1 MLRRSTLLAV
11 LFVLGCHGWLVAE
24 RSQLAGAADAVAVL
38 KPGDRVAIVGDSITE
53 QKLYSKYVECYLLAC
68 SGVPDLKV
76 MQYGWGGE
84 RANGFA
90 DRLENDLAGFGP
102 SVVTLCYGMN
112 DGGYQPF
119 NEQIGNTYEA
129 NMRRILAG
137 LQKIGV
143 RSVVVGSPG
152 AVDQNFFRP
161 GTMMGDRPSHVAY
174 NDNLAHLRDI
184 DKKLATEHKQPFA
197 NVHDAM
203 FETMK
208 KAQEALG
215 SKYDVCGGDGFHPA
229 PNGQLIMAY
238 AFLKGLGVDG
248 NIGTITVDL
257 KGDATADAG
266 HKVLSGK
273 AGKVELESTRWPYCF
288 EGDGKT
294 SGSTRSIT
302 PFLPFNQD
310 LNRLTLVVKNLDTP
324 KAVVTWG
331 QASKEFTKEQL
342 AAGINLAAEF
352 ETTPFAGAFAELQN
366 AVAKKQN
373 FETAMIKSAITQFRN
388 FPAELK
394 ADEEGQAAL
403 KTIVARLHARQ
414 AALDAAAREKLVP
427 VKHTLTIA
435 QLP

>member
-1 MLRRSTLLAV
+1 MLRRCALAAALLVCTPWIA
-11 LFVLGCHGWLVAE
+11 
-24 RSQLAGAADAVAVL
+24 RSADNAPVL

-68 SGVPDLKV
+68 SGVPDLK
-76 MQYGWGGE
+76 MFQYGWSGE

-90 DRLENDLAGFGP
+90 DRLENDLAGFRP
-102 SVVTLCYGMN
+102 TVVTLCYGMN
-112 DGGYQPF
+112 DGGYQPYS
-119 NEQIGNTYEA
+119 EQIGQTYEA

-143 RSVVVGSPG
+143 RTVVVGSPG

-161 GTMMGDRPSHVAY
+161 GQMLGNQPAHVAY

-184 DKKLATEHKQPFA
+184 DKKLSAEAKQPFA

-203 FETMK
+203 YATMK

-248 NIGTITVDL
+248 DIGLVTIDMA
-257 KGDATADAG
+257 GEAAAGGG

-273 AGKVELESTRWPYCF
+273 GGKVELSSTRWPFCF

-294 SGSTRSIT
+294 SASTRSIT
-302 PFLPFNQD
+302 PYLPFNQD
-310 LNRLTLVVKNLDTP
+310 LNRLTLVVKNLQTP
-324 KAVVTWG
+324 KGVVTWG
-331 QASKEFTKEQL
+331 GQSKEFTKEQL
-342 AAGINLAAEF
+342 AAGVNLAAEF
-352 ETTPFAGAFAELQN
+352 DKTPFDGAFAELQN
-366 AVAKKQN
+366 AVAQKQN
-373 FETAMIKSAITQFRN
+373 FETLMIKNIITQFRN
-388 FPAELK
+388 YPADVRSDPEI
-394 ADEEGQAAL
+394 QAAL

-427 VKHTLTIA
+427 VKHTIEVA

>member
-1 MLRRSTLLAV
+1 MIRRLALLAA
-11 LFVLGCHGWLVAE
+11 LLAAAPLVAVP
-24 RSQLAGAADAVAVL
+24 LASRAAEPVL
-38 KPGDRVAIVGDSITE
+38 KAGDRVGIVGDSITE
-53 QKLYSKYVECYLLAC
+53 QKLYSKYVEAYLLAC

-76 MQYGWGGE
+76 LQYGWSGE

-102 SVVTLCYGMN
+102 TVVTLCYGMN
-112 DGGYQPF
+112 DGSYQPY
-119 NEQIGNTYEA
+119 NDQIGGAYEA
-129 NMRRILAG
+129 NMRRVLAG
-137 LQKIGV
+137 LNKAGV
-143 RSVVVGSPG
+143 RAIVVGSPG

-161 GTMMGDRPSHVAY
+161 GQKMGDQPAHVAY

-184 DKKLATEHKQPFA
+184 AKKLAAENKQPFA

-203 FETMK
+203 YETMK
-208 KAQEALG
+208 KAQDSLG
-215 SKYDVCGGDGFHPA
+215 SKYDVCGGDGFHPG
-229 PNGQLIMAY
+229 PNGQLLMAY

-257 KGDATADAG
+257 KGDATADGG
-266 HKVLSGK
+266 HKVASGK
-273 AGKVELESTRWPYCF
+273 GGEIALESTRWPFCF
-288 EGDGKT
+288 DGDGKS

-331 QASKEFTKEQL
+331 EQSKEFTKEQL

-352 ETTPFAGAFAELQN
+352 DKTPFDAKFAEL
-366 AVAKKQN
+366 VAAIGAKQN
-373 FETAMIKSAITQFRN
+373 FETMMIKNVITQFRN
-388 FPAELK
+388 YPAEVK
-394 ADEEGQAAL
+394 ADPKVQEAL
-403 KTIVARLHARQ
+403 KTLVASFHARQ
-414 AALDAAAREKLVP
+414 AALDAAAREKLGA
-427 VKHTLTIA
+427 VKHTLKVA